1 MKKIVS
7 IIVPCYNDGAYLH
20 DAINSVLKC
29 DESLYELIIVNDGST
44 DELTLNILKQY
55 EDKSFVIIHQKN
67 SGLSAARNAGIRHS
81 TGKYILPLDSD
92 NKVRPEYLTEAVK
105 VFEKESSVSV
115 VYGKPQ
121 FFGSDDRVPLVG
133 NFNLQK
139 LMLGNYI
146 DACAVYRKNAWESV
160 KGYDELMRSGLEDW
174 EFWLHLAFTGH
185 RFYFIDQVLFD
196 YRVRSQSMVRK
207 TTTPR
212 IKEIKKYM
220 AKKYEDFLDFDAV
233 NENIFQLFRNRPF
246 RMCLKMYLKIEFPLL
261 FDLLVKKG
269 LIKEF

>member
-7 IIVPCYNDGAYLH
+7 IIIPCYNDGVYLH

-29 DESLYELIIVNDGST
+29 DENLYEVIIVNDGST

-55 EDKSFVIIHQKN
+55 EGKGFVIIHQKN

-81 TGKYILPLDSD
+81 TGQYILPLDSD
-92 NKVRPEYLTEAVK
+92 NKVRPEYLTEAIK

-146 DACAVYRKNAWESV
+146 DACAVYRKSAWESV

-185 RFYFIDQVLFD
+185 RFHFIDQILFD

-220 AKKYEDFLDFDAV
+220 ARKHVYFLDFDAV
-233 NENIFQLFRNRPF
+233 NEHVFQLFRNHPF
-246 RMCLKMYLKIEFPLL
+246 KMGVKIYLRVNFPSVFYFLTQKRIL
-261 FDLLVKKG
+261 
-269 LIKEF
+269 KEF